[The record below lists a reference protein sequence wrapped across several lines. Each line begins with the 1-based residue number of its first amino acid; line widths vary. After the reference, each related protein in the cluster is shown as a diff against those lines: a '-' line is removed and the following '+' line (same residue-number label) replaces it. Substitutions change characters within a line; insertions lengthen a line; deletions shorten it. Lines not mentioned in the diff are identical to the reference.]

1 MNLSIKNKLILVI
14 GIIILVIT
22 GLQAWYNTV
31 LLREQTRK
39 LVWESVDIASV
50 SYVHGIA
57 RWLDSRAS
65 MVSSVKEAFVLEDE
79 PISYMLQAEKA
90 GGFDLVYV
98 GTEDGKM
105 IQSHPTALPAGY
117 DPRQRPWY
125 QDANS
130 TGKLVITSPY
140 VDAAN
145 SRLVTT
151 IAQPFQ
157 RGNAKGVIAGDIT
170 IDDLV
175 SDILAIELEGTYTML
190 LDSNGTIIAHPNK
203 DLVRK
208 QSTEL
213 FPELTSTKIKEYG
226 NNGTISER
234 MVSGKSSVF
243 DLTPIPNTNW
253 YYGIVVDKAIAY
265 QSVDH
270 MITSAIWQG
279 CLTLI
284 IVATL
289 SYLAISNF
297 LLPLNTLGATIADL
311 SRGHGDLTNRIN
323 IERKDEVG
331 AVASHVNLFID
342 RIHEMVQDIAHS
354 AQHLNQ
360 QAISSH
366 KMVEQSNHEL
376 GRQQNDIT
384 QIATAVH
391 EMSATASDVAN
402 HAEQTAE
409 AARTSAG
416 SCEEGKQVI
425 VRNQHSITHLATQV
439 EHASCII
446 LDLEKNTQE
455 INAILS
461 TIQGIAEQTNLL
473 ALNAAIEAARAGEQ
487 GRGFA
492 VVADEVRSLSG
503 RTHHATIE
511 IRNMIETL
519 QLNTRSAVGTMQES
533 KVLAQHSVDDASNA
547 TQALEQI
554 TLSIEHIF
562 NMATQIASAAEEQRA
577 VTDEVSRN
585 IQAVKDVSDVLAEQ
599 AQQSNLL
606 TNQLQSITG
615 ELNNQV
621 GMFHI

>member
-22 GLQAWYNTV
+22 GLQVWYNTT

-39 LVWESVDIASV
+39 LVWESVDVASV
-50 SYVHGIA
+50 SYVHGIS

-105 IQSHPTALPAGY
+105 IQSHPTALPVGY

-145 SRLVTT
+145 GRLVTT

-203 DLVRK
+203 NLVRK

-226 NNGTISER
+226 NDGTISER
-234 MVSGKSSVF
+234 IVSGKPSVF

-265 QSVDH
+265 QSVDN

-289 SYLAISNF
+289 SYFAISNF
-297 LLPLNTLGATIADL
+297 LLPLKTLGATIAAL
-311 SRGHGDLTNRIN
+311 SQGNGDLTSRISTK
-323 IERKDEVG
+323 RKDEVG
-331 AVASHVNLFID
+331 IVAGYVNIFID
-342 RIHEMVQDIAHS
+342 RIHEMVKEIAHS

-366 KMVEQSNHEL
+366 NMVEQSNQEL
-376 GRQQNDIT
+376 FRQQNELS

-391 EMSATASDVAN
+391 EMSATAIEVASN
-402 HAEQTAE
+402 AEQTAE
-409 AARTSAG
+409 AARASAS
-416 SCEEGKQVI
+416 SCERSKQVI
-425 VRNQHSITHLATQV
+425 ARNQHSITHLASQV
-439 EHASCII
+439 EHASGII
-446 LDLEKNTQE
+446 LALEKNAQE
-455 INAILS
+455 INVILS

-492 VVADEVRSLSG
+492 VVADEVRNLSQ
-503 RTHHATIE
+503 RTHSSTIE

-519 QLNTRSAVGTMQES
+519 QLNTRGAVGCMQES
-533 KVLAQHSVDDASNA
+533 KILAQSSVEDANHA

-554 TLSIEHIF
+554 TVAIGQISD
-562 NMATQIASAAEEQRA
+562 MATQISSATEEQRA
-577 VTDEVSRN
+577 VTDEVSRH
-585 IQAVKDVSDVLAEQ
+585 IQTVKDVSDVLAEQ
-599 AQQSNLL
+599 VCQSNLFA
-606 TNQLQSITG
+606 NQLKNISG

-621 GMFHI
+621 GMFRI